1 MKTWT
6 VMASALLIA
15 LGAAGASAQED
26 AAKIKGDAA
35 APSTAVAKDEQLL
48 WNAIAESEHPNDFQV
63 FLRVYPDGKYAPLAR
78 QRLATLGGRSTAQPV
93 DAAAE
98 PAQPVNAAAKPA
110 QPVDAAAEPAQPLQS
125 AAMPEIEP
133 LEGTY
138 VVQCNANLRVDATT
152 KSSRLKLLFGG
163 DDVRVTGKVKG
174 KNWYRVESVDGKEGY
189 VFGMLL
195 RKEQSAAAQAAVE

>member
-15 LGAAGASAQED
+15 LGAVGASAQDD

-35 APSTAVAKDEQLL
+35 APGTAVAKDEQLL

-78 QRLATLGGRSTAQPV
+78 QRLATLGGQSTAQPV

-98 PAQPVNAAAKPA
+98 PAQPL
-110 QPVDAAAEPAQPLQS
+110 DAAAEPVQPLQS

-152 KSSRLKLLFGG
+152 KSSRLKLLLGG

-174 KNWYRVESVDGKEGY
+174 KNWYRVESVDGKKGY

-195 RKEQSAAAQAAVE
+195 RKEQSTTAQAAVE

>member
-6 VMASALLIA
+6 AMASALLIA
-15 LGAAGASAQED
+15 LGAAGVFAQED
-26 AAKIKGDAA
+26 AAKITEGETAA
-35 APSTAVAKDEQLL
+35 AAQDEQLL
-48 WNAIAESEHPNDFQV
+48 WNAIADSKQTNDFEV
-63 FLRVYPDGKYAPLAR
+63 FLRVYPDGTYAPIAR
-78 QRLATLGGRSTAQPV
+78 QRLAELGGQSTAQPV

-98 PAQPVNAAAKPA
+98 PAQPP
-110 QPVDAAAEPAQPLQS
+110 QS

-133 LEGTY
+133 MDGTY

-152 KSSRLKLLFGG
+152 KSSRLKLLVGG

-174 KNWYRVESVDGKEGY
+174 KNWYRVEAADGREGY

-195 RKEQSAAAQAAVE
+195 RKEQSSTAQAAVE